1 MLLFIL
7 LIVFCLFKSIATQLH
22 WWELHEIVFALLIG
36 SCLLIIGHKEKL
48 VITLI
53 TSIIL
58 IQIVLFVLH
67 FCCSKQLIDAFR
79 TFSIIVYLVI
89 LNYFC
94 LYFTLKDKT
103 ISITTLFG
111 SISGYLF
118 IGLIFAY
125 IFLLL
130 ELLSP
135 ASFSGLTTEHESQAV
150 YFSLITLTTVGYGDI
165 VPVKPISQTLSWIE
179 SLIGQFYLA
188 VLIGQMVGRYVAR
201 K

>member
-1 MLLFIL
+1 MLLFML
-7 LIVFCLFKSIATQLH
+7 LIVFCLFKAIATQFL
-22 WWELHEIVFALLIG
+22 WWDLHEIVFALLIG
-36 SCLLIIGHKEKL
+36 SCLLIIGHRENL
-48 VITLI
+48 VILLL

-58 IQIVLFVLH
+58 LQIVLFVLQ
-67 FCCSKQLIDAFR
+67 FCCSEQLINALR
-79 TFSIIVYLVI
+79 ILAVIAYLVI

-94 LYFTLKDKT
+94 LYFTLQDKT

-111 SISGYLF
+111 SIAGYLF

-125 IFLLL
+125 VYLFL
-130 ELLSP
+130 ELLIP
-135 ASFSGLTTEHESQAV
+135 TSFSGLTTEHESQAV
-150 YFSLITLTTVGYGDI
+150 YFSMITLTTVGYGDV
-165 VPVKPISQTLSWIE
+165 VPLKPISQTLAWIE